1 MESGG
6 KEERGSLGLGVR
18 AWERASERPALPVA
32 ALGATSLGGSGS
44 HGDPRERETLSK

>member
-18 AWERASERPALPVA
+18 AWERASERPALPIP
-32 ALGATSLGGSGS
+32 ALGAL
-44 HGDPRERETLSK
+44 R